1 MRACA
6 ITCSHGQPVEWRMRA
21 RLRWTMAARGEE
33 ASSVDRCARHACGE
47 GNFRASTPCEVVSR
61 WCQTELGVRT
71 GACSEPHDNSQVSP
85 SRTEG
90 SRHGKATLAAA
101 ATSGVFAGRRCR
113 RDGDRDAQRRRS
125 GRKKVVRDW
134 EEGEGGLDA
143 DDPVVAHVRSL
154 HVLSRCRSPQRRTVW
169 ARFTTPQLPT
179 GQEAG
184 GDDERNGRVK
194 PAQCGVS
201 RSNNPAHVR
210 VR

>member
-1 MRACA
+1 VPSLEAERISILLAVLGQRQPHPGPLGGSKKGSNCAILAFAMADRGAMRACA

-21 RLRWTMAARGEE
+21 RLRWTMAARGEK

-47 GNFRASTPCEVVSR
+47 GNFRSSKPCEVVSR

-101 ATSGVFAGRRCR
+101 ATSGVFAGRKCR
-113 RDGDRDAQRRRS
+113 RDGDRDAQQRRG

-134 EEGEGGLDA
+134 EEGEGG
-143 DDPVVAHVRSL
+143 
-154 HVLSRCRSPQRRTVW
+154 
-169 ARFTTPQLPT
+169 
-179 GQEAG
+179 
-184 GDDERNGRVK
+184 
-194 PAQCGVS
+194 
-201 RSNNPAHVR
+201 
-210 VR
+210 